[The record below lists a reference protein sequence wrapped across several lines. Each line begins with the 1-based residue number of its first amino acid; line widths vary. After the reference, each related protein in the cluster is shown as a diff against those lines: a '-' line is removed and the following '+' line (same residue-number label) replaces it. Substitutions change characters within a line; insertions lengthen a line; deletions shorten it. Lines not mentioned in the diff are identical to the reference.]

1 MKCQP
6 RDILLKMDDLQMQD
20 AMDENNIG
28 EQPPF
33 SEAET
38 EILSLYDQLK
48 KLELEI
54 ALAKARTRLAGK
66 LF

>member
-1 MKCQP
+1 M
-6 RDILLKMDDLQMQD
+6 MSDLQMQD
-20 AMDENNIG
+20 AADEKGIG

-33 SEAET
+33 SQAEK
-38 EILSLYDQLK
+38 EILDLYDQVK

-66 LF
+66 PY